1 MQQPASLAEQPNALS
16 ASSLL
21 AYLHEVSLHSRE
33 KEIPIDSCSHI
44 ALGNVIPEHL
54 VEKLWTHAYKQSEDE
69 LLLMLPTHE
78 SSFSL
83 MQSALQAFPG
93 IDSRVLPAWTVLQP
107 FLTAMTP
114 ENLNMRMHNG
124 VSFAFSLSS
133 DGGIV
138 KSRVNLAVDD
148 PLVTFDP
155 LINLSTKPGNRAF
168 DVFYHFYFSQSE
180 DSEWEDLISL
190 KSDISKYDLLNK
202 SGTYHLPSWVTFADD
217 YTLAK
222 DWADAVSQIFPKKFC
237 RSLMFALSGIL
248 LMGNYETSMD
258 DFVEGATLVGLDADK
273 ASQYTPQDL
282 ISVTYKSLLYSVE
295 TMINRY
301 LANLSRAA
309 TGSESDVVCAV
320 VTLAELT
327 NSPSHRHY
335 VLRGV
340 FDNQYALNAE
350 MVQNGID
357 LPSTPGNV
365 TKAIQKLNSSSKSH
379 MLKML
384 PISDVKALL
393 ADGSIADWYKDVDDV
408 NGFDLSE
415 LMLSNRLWNVLG
427 VATGNTTESICLPDQ
442 WSSNLVSSQIRDTFV
457 TEWAARSKLV
467 NYTADYDNVD
477 FISTFSQLLPPEPT
491 NATVAQWAGE
501 HFTAS
506 QFFQGYNRV
515 YLDERTWMALENQL
529 VNIHSYGITPQ
540 PWAEPP
546 MAVSSFTA
554 PQPHMQSGD
563 LLSSAHSTQAPKSLA
578 PSDPSAH
585 LHQPGTAREVPSQVH
600 QALEENYLDGDSDD
614 EEVRLSDD
622 NLEDEQLLQDVKEAD
637 DGQHLEVTS
646 QSRTRKVWIAFVWLV
661 TFWIPSPLLTWIGGM
676 DRRDVRLAW
685 REKITIFFLI
695 VLFNGGIIFYMIILG
710 RLICPDY
717 DKVWNHKQLSY
728 HQGNKDFY
736 VGIHGNVY
744 DITKFYSLQH
754 SDNGIRTSSSIMLPV
769 AGQDISDYF
778 PPPLNIAC
786 PSLVSDSNF
795 ELMYNT
801 TRSPYSEMLHKSGPD
816 LVPDNTTALHKIT
829 WYQKVFQPKIKNYY
843 KGRIVET
850 AKDIKKKVDEDSN
863 RYIIIID
870 KVIYDM
876 SNYMQ
881 TINQYPSSESPSF
894 KKYNFFPDSVT
905 NIFMNYQG
913 QDATDPW
920 KSLDEK
926 TRSNAM
932 ECMNNAFVYGYIDFR
947 HTAKCQAAN
956 VILLVMA
963 GLLTSITVIKF
974 LSAVRFGSKPS
985 PILQDRFVICQVPVY
1000 TEGEDDVRLAFDSLA
1015 NMDYDNRRKLMVI
1028 LCDGMITGA
1037 GNDRPTP
1044 QIILDLLGV
1053 DESRVKAEAKPY
1065 HAIAE
1070 GAKELNFA
1078 KVYSGLYENEGTLVP
1093 FICIVKCGVE
1103 GESRPGNRG
1112 KRDSQLILMNFLNR
1126 VHYGDPMSPLD
1137 LEIFHHINNI
1147 IGIEPERFEFLLTI
1161 DADTQVKPDAL
1172 NRMVAACTSDN
1183 SISAVCGET
1192 GIENEKQSLSTMVQ
1206 VYEYFI
1212 SHHLTKAFESLF
1224 GSITCLPGCFSLF
1237 RLRTVQKCKP
1247 LFISSDVIREYS
1259 LRHVD
1264 TLHKKNLFSLG
1275 EDRYLTT
1282 LMSKN
1287 FSRMKMKFVA
1297 DAQCLTRVPD
1307 DFSVLLSQRRRWI
1320 NSTVHNL
1327 AELLL
1332 LNNMCGFCLFSMR
1345 GIVLTDLIGTLMLPS
1360 VVIYLVYLIY
1370 VMASHT
1376 APLPLISIILIA
1388 SVYGLQALV
1397 FIMHQQ
1403 WQHIFWMLVYILAYP
1418 FHSFILPIYSF
1429 WNMDN
1434 FSWGNT
1440 RVVID
1445 ESKGRKVVLQDDE
1458 DVYNPRSVPF
1468 ETWHSYAT
1476 RMGLPGRERPIIYD
1490 ARRGKIEREIY
1501 EDPAVYAESIH
1512 NGPESAQ
1519 YHKSASPDPQSSFA
1533 GYAPYSDVQ
1542 SRTPYDTTDLKS
1554 PFDAGTE
1561 AQIRDT
1567 IQQVLVSSDL
1577 DTMTSRQLRTK
1588 VSDLLGTEFAGDRA
1602 ATVDI
1607 MIDQELERMDDFSAD
1622 EDAEPVGQ
1630 YFDVE
1635 DEDLSDHH

>member
-1 MQQPASLAEQPNALS
+1 MQQSTSLAEQQNVPS
-16 ASSLL
+16 ASALL
-21 AYLHEVSLHSRE
+21 AQLHDITLQSRE

-44 ALGNVIPEHL
+44 ALGNAIPERL
-54 VEKLWTHAYKQSEDE
+54 VEKLWTHAFKQSEDE

-83 MQSALQAFPG
+83 MLSALQAFPG

-114 ENLNMRMHNG
+114 ENLNMRMHDG
-124 VSFAFSLSS
+124 VSFSLSLSS
-133 DGGIV
+133 DGSIV
-138 KSRVNLAVDD
+138 KTRVNLAVDN

-155 LINLSTKPGNRAF
+155 LVNLSAKPGYRAF

-190 KSDISKYDLLNK
+190 KSDISKYDMLNK
-202 SGTYHLPSWVTFADD
+202 SGTYHLPPWVTFADD

-222 DWADAVSQIFPKKFC
+222 DWTDAVSQIFPKRYC
-237 RSLMFALSGIL
+237 RSLMLALSGIL
-248 LMGNYETSMD
+248 LMGNYKTSMD
-258 DFVEGATLVGLDADK
+258 DFAEGAALVGLDADE
-273 ASQYTPQDL
+273 ASQYSPEDL
-282 ISVTYKSLLYSVE
+282 ISATYKSLLYSVE

-301 LANLSRAA
+301 LADLSRPA

-327 NSPSHRHY
+327 NTSMHKFYMLS
-335 VLRGV
+335 GV
-340 FDNQYALNAE
+340 FDNQFALNAE
-350 MVQNGID
+350 MMQNGIE
-357 LPSTPGNV
+357 LPSTPSNV
-365 TKAIQKLNSSSKSH
+365 SKAIQKLKANSSTQSP
-379 MLKML
+379 KML
-384 PISDVKALL
+384 PISDVKPLL
-393 ADGSIADWYKDVDDV
+393 TGGSIADWYKDVDDV
-408 NGFDLSE
+408 NSFDLST
-415 LMLSNRLWNVLG
+415 LMVSNRSWNVLG
-427 VATGNTTESICLPDQ
+427 IATGNTTESICLPDH
-442 WSSNLVSSQIRDTFV
+442 WSSNLVSSQIRDMFV
-457 TEWAARSKLV
+457 TEWAARSKVV
-467 NYTADYDNVD
+467 NYTADYDNID
-477 FISTFSQLLPPEPT
+477 FISTFSKLLPPDPT
-491 NATVAQWAGE
+491 NTTVAQWAGE

-515 YLDERTWMALENQL
+515 YLDERAWMALNSQLESPYGMASQSWANQPM
-529 VNIHSYGITPQ
+529 SAFPYATPQ
-540 PWAEPP
+540 FE
-546 MAVSSFTA
+546 S
-554 PQPHMQSGD
+554 QS
-563 LLSSAHSTQAPKSLA
+563 LSSVAQSTKAPKSLA
-578 PSDPSAH
+578 TSDPWSQ
-585 LHQPGTAREVPSQVH
+585 LRPPETAGEVPAQVN
-600 QALEENYLDGDSDD
+600 QALGEDYLDGDSDD
-614 EEVRLSDD
+614 EEIRLSDD
-622 NLEDEQLLQDVKEAD
+622 NLEDEGLLQDVKEAD
-637 DGQHLEVTS
+637 DGQHLEVAS
-646 QSRTRKVWIAFVWLV
+646 QTRTRKVWIAFVWLI

-710 RLICPDY
+710 KLICPDY
-717 DKVWNHKQLSY
+717 DKVWNHKQLSF
-728 HQGNKDFY
+728 HQGEKDFY

-744 DITKFYSLQH
+744 DITKFYTIQH
-754 SDNGIRTSSSIMLPV
+754 SDNGIRTSADIMMPA

-778 PPPLNIAC
+778 PPPLSVSC
-786 PSLVSDSNF
+786 PSLVSESDF
-795 ELMYNT
+795 DLVYNR
-801 TRSPYSEMLHKSGPD
+801 TRSPLSEMLHKSGPD
-816 LVPDNTTALHKIT
+816 LVPDKKTALHNIT

-843 KGRIVET
+843 KGQIVET
-850 AKDIKKKVDEDSN
+850 AKDIKKEVDKDPN
-863 RYIIIID
+863 RYLIIID

-881 TINQYPSSESPSF
+881 TIDQYPSNESPSF
-894 KKYNFFPDSVT
+894 KKYNFFPDAVT
-905 NIFMNYQG
+905 NIFMNNQG
-913 QDATDPW
+913 EDATESW

-926 TRSNAM
+926 TRMNSM
-932 ECMNNAFVYGYIDFR
+932 ECMNNAFIYGHIDFR
-947 HTAKCQAAN
+947 QTAKCQAAN

-963 GLLTSITVIKF
+963 GLLTSITVVKF
-974 LSAVRFGSKPS
+974 LAAVRFGSKPS
-985 PILQDRFVICQVPVY
+985 PVLQDRFVICQVPVY

-1015 NMDYDNRRKLMVI
+1015 TMEYDNRRKLMVI

-1053 DESRVKAEAKPY
+1053 DESRVKAEAKSY

-1070 GAKELNFA
+1070 GARELNFA
-1078 KVYSGLYENEGTLVP
+1078 KVYSGLYENEGNLAP
-1093 FICIVKCGVE
+1093 FICIVKCGAE
-1103 GESRPGNRG
+1103 GESKPGNRG

-1137 LEIFHHINNI
+1137 LELFHHINNI

-1172 NRMVAACTSDN
+1172 NRMVAACTADN

-1360 VVIYLVYLIY
+1360 VVIYLGYLIY
-1370 VMASHT
+1370 VIASHT

-1388 SVYGLQALV
+1388 AVYGLQALV

-1434 FSWGNT
+1434 FGWGNT

-1445 ESKGRKVVLQDDE
+1445 ESKGRKVVLQDDD
-1458 DVYNPRSVPF
+1458 DVYNPKSVAF

-1476 RMGLPGRERPIIYD
+1476 RMGLPGRERPIIFD
-1490 ARRGKIEREIY
+1490 ARKGKIEREVY
-1501 EDPAVYAESIH
+1501 EDPASYVENA
-1512 NGPESAQ
+1512 SAFEGHDDAQ
-1519 YHKSASPDPQSSFA
+1519 SRYYQTASPGPQPSLGTSTSHNDIESKAPSSFA
-1533 GYAPYSDVQ
+1533 
-1542 SRTPYDTTDLKS
+1542 DLKS

-1561 AQIRDT
+1561 SQIRDT

-1602 ATVDI
+1602 AMVDI

-1622 EDAEPVGQ
+1622 EDADPVGQ

-1635 DEDLSDHH
+1635 DENSSHLQ